1 MVKRLGRYEL
11 VEELGRGAM
20 GVVYKARDPKIDRLV
35 AIKVIAP
42 GEGPDP
48 TEREQR
54 RDRFQREARAA
65 GRLTHPN
72 IVTIHD
78 VGEDQGRAY
87 LVMELIEGEPFDH
100 ILHTRRPLPLDQVL
114 SIADQVASAIDYA
127 HTNSIIHR
135 DIKPANILLTKDG
148 VAKVTDFGIARIVG
162 TETTQTGQI
171 SGTPS
176 YMSPE
181 HFSGL
186 KLDGRSD
193 IFSFGAVL
201 YELVSGEQAFPGE
214 TISNVMYRIINEDP
228 VPLRRLNPGLP
239 PGLDV
244 CLRKALAKDPAR
256 RYAKATDLARDLRT
270 AARGEALPADS
281 RIAATVK
288 MPSRRE
294 VRPRISRRRP
304 LWPWILLG
312 GGILTG
318 LVLVLGPRMRA
329 REAPPVVSAPPAV
342 SQPAEDEAAK
352 AKAVAEES
360 VRQKAAEEEAQ
371 RKAEAERLA
380 AAQRKLEEEK
390 ARLATQRAALE
401 TERKK
406 AAEQTA
412 RRKDA
417 EPEAPR
423 ISAGTI
429 ERRGEDNAEMVYIP
443 AGTFTMGD
451 THGDGLPNEKPP
463 HQVSVQAFW
472 IDRNEVT
479 FAQITRAAR
488 AGDARPR
495 LERLKALKGRDQYP
509 ATHITW
515 HDAVTHC
522 RMVGKRLPTEAEWEY
537 AARGT
542 DGRRYPWGETWNPDR
557 ARIEGTGGGQGPAP
571 VGSYPSGASPLGVLD
586 MAGNVWE
593 WVSSLEKPYPYV
605 ATDGREDPS
614 APGPRI
620 IRGGAWKFKP
630 RALRTTSRHSADP
643 TTRAPIIGF
652 RCAQS

>member
-1 MVKRLGRYEL
+1 
-11 VEELGRGAM
+11 M

-42 GEGPDP
+42 GEGLDP
-48 TEREQR
+48 TELEQR

-78 VGEDQGRAY
+78 VGEETGRAY
-87 LVMELIEGEPFDH
+87 LVMELIEGEPLDH
-100 ILHTRRPLPLDQVL
+100 LLRTRRPLPLDQVL
-114 SIADQVASAIDYA
+114 SIADQVASALDYA
-127 HTNSIIHR
+127 HANSIIHR
-135 DIKPANILLTKDG
+135 DIKPANILLTTDG

-162 TETTQTGQI
+162 TETTQTGKI

-201 YELVSGEQAFPGE
+201 YELVSGDQAFPGE

-239 PGLDV
+239 PGLDA
-244 CLRKALAKDPAR
+244 CLRKALAKDAAR
-256 RYAKATDLARDLRT
+256 RYAKAADLARDLRR
-270 AARGEALPADS
+270 AALGRPLPTDS
-281 RIAATVK
+281 QAPATVK

-294 VRPRISRRRP
+294 VRPRASRRRP

-329 REAPPVVSAPPAV
+329 REAPPVVSTPPPV

-352 AKAVAEES
+352 AKAVAEEAA
-360 VRQKAAEEEAQ
+360 RQKAAEEEAQ

-380 AAQRKLEEEK
+380 AEQRKLEEEK
-390 ARLATQRAALE
+390 ARLAKQQAALE
-401 TERKK
+401 AERKK
-406 AAEQTA
+406 AAEQMTT
-412 RRKDA
+412 RKAA
-417 EPEAPR
+417 EQETPR
-423 ISAGTI
+423 IPAGTVQ
-429 ERRGEDNAEMVYIP
+429 RRGEDNAEMVYIP

-472 IDRNEVT
+472 IDRTEVT

-488 AGDARPR
+488 AGGARPR
-495 LERLKALKGRDQYP
+495 LERLKELRGRDQYP

-515 HDAVTHC
+515 RDAATYCHI
-522 RMVGKRLPTEAEWEY
+522 VGKRLPTEAEWEY
-537 AARGT
+537 AAGGT
-542 DGRRYPWGETWNPDR
+542 DGRRYPWGETWESDR
-557 ARIEGTGGGQGPAP
+557 ARFEGSGGGQGPAP

-605 ATDGREDPS
+605 ATDGREDPATAGS
-614 APGPRI
+614 RV

-652 RCAQS
+652 RCARSHIPPAEPVA